1 MKRLWILACIW
12 LATPTAQADIYF
24 EEEMV
29 NPGFGKSKAGART
42 TVHSVYIKGKTQK
55 VDARLIVDK
64 KTEKALKDQGQP
76 LRSSTIL
83 NLGKAEVFEI
93 DLDAQ
98 TFVRTNVP
106 PLKTGAAKT
115 ARQTTSALPP
125 KVAFAFKV
133 PGDSSVVAAIPCK
146 RVVAQMR
153 ARYDAGKKSQRENRY
168 TYDACVAEKFP
179 GWSELR
185 AFQALQDSTTSYPA
199 LIAGGMQQFS
209 DKVQELD
216 RLQDELRAMEAELN
230 GFALRS
236 TLTASAQQAGSKR
249 WTEVFRLER
258 QINILRHAPLPDS
271 LFTVPKTLTQVK
283 ASK

>member
-1 MKRLWILACIW
+1 MTRLWILFVIG
-12 LATPTAQADIYF
+12 LATLPAQADVYF
-24 EEEMV
+24 EEELV
-29 NPGFGKSKAGART
+29 NPGFGKGKAGART

-55 VDARLIVDK
+55 VDAQLIVDK
-64 KTEKALKDQGQP
+64 KTAKALKNQGQP

-83 NLGKAEVFEI
+83 NLGKAEVVEI
-93 DLDAQ
+93 NLDAQ
-98 TFVRTNVP
+98 TFVRASVP
-106 PLKTGAAKT
+106 ALKLGAAKT
-115 ARQTTSALPP
+115 ARPTAAAPAP

-133 PGDSSVVAAIPCK
+133 PGDSSVVAAIPCR

-153 ARYDAGKKSQRENRY
+153 ALYDAGKTSQRENRY
-168 TYDACVAEKFP
+168 TYDACVSEKFP

-199 LIAGGMQQFS
+199 LIAGTMQQFS

-236 TLTASAQQAGSKR
+236 TLTASAQQAGSKK

-258 QINILRHAPLPDS
+258 QIKTLRHAPLPDS
-271 LFTVPKTLTQVK
+271 LFAVPKTLTQVK
-283 ASK
+283 KSK

>member
-1 MKRLWILACIW
+1 MKRLWIVVCIW
-12 LATPTAQADIYF
+12 LAPPPAQADVYF
-24 EEEMV
+24 EEELV
-29 NPGFGKSKAGART
+29 NPGFGKGKAGART
-42 TVHSVYIKGKTQK
+42 TMHRVYIKGKTQK

-64 KTEKALKDQGQP
+64 KTAKALKDQGQP
-76 LRSSTIL
+76 LRSSIIL
-83 NLGKAEVFEI
+83 NLGKAEVCEI

-98 TFVRTNVP
+98 TFVRTNMP

-115 ARQTTSALPP
+115 ARQATSAPPP

-199 LIAGGMQQFS
+199 LTAGGMQQFS

-258 QINILRHAPLPDS
+258 QIKTLRHAPLPDS
-271 LFTVPKTLTQVK
+271 FFAVPKTLTQVK